1 MHFGKLTGAA
11 VKRMN
16 WGEGEPGRS
25 DKARRPDGKRAA
37 LVGAL
42 QWRNDEDPCGGGC
55 GRGW

>member
-1 MHFGKLTGAA
+1 MGAA

-16 WGEGEPGRS
+16 WGEGEPDRS

-37 LVGAL
+37 LAGAL